1 MDDRKPAEGRA
12 DEVLNRQCFC
22 ITLERDVL
30 RAAIR
35 AEAGDADLTDVLLAR
50 RPHLF
55 SDTPVF
61 LANRDLTAM
70 LEVVGAIEAAA
81 ATPPYQRAV
90 LAWAPQ
96 IAHADFGL
104 RGVFM
109 GYDFHPGAAG
119 PRLIE
124 INTTAGGAFLNALLA
139 RAQSACCAEAQ
150 EALST
155 VGEGAGVFEG
165 AVWDMFLE
173 EWTLQRGAGRPIS
186 IAIVDNQPGEQY
198 LYPEFLLAKALF
210 ERRGLDAVVADPAEL
225 EYSGGKLLYD
235 GREISLVYNRLID
248 FALETE
254 GHRALRDAN
263 RNGAVVVTPNPRNHA
278 LLADKR
284 NLTLLCDGEALDD
297 LRIANHQRQALLRAT
312 PKTVLV
318 EAGNADALWMARKRY
333 FFKPV
338 TGHGGKAVYRGDKIT
353 RGVWELVA
361 SGGYIAQEIAPPS
374 ERRIRV
380 DGQEQSLKLDM
391 RLYTYRGEPL
401 LSAARIYQGQTTNFR
416 TPGGGFAPVYAV

>member
-1 MDDRKPAEGRA
+1 MQNGDPAEEGA
-12 DEVLNRQCFC
+12 GAVLNRQCFC
-22 ITLERDVL
+22 ITLERGAL
-30 RAAIR
+30 RAAIG
-35 AEAGDADLTDVLLAR
+35 AEAGDPRLTDVLLAS

-61 LANRDLTAM
+61 LSKRDLSAM
-70 LEVVGAIEAAA
+70 LEVVAAIEAAA
-81 ATPPYQRAV
+81 ATPGYQRAV

-96 IAHADFGL
+96 IAQVDFGP

-109 GYDFHPGAAG
+109 GYDFHVGAAG

-124 INTTAGGAFLNALLA
+124 INTNAGGAFLNALLG
-139 RAQSACCAEAQ
+139 RAQSACCSEAQ

-155 VGEGAGVFEG
+155 VGAGADAFED
-165 AVWDMFLE
+165 AAWDMFLE

-186 IAIVDNQPGEQY
+186 IAIVDDQPGEQY

-225 EYSGGKLLYD
+225 DYSGGKLLYD
-235 GREISLVYNRLID
+235 GREIGLVYNRLVD
-248 FALETE
+248 FALEAE
-254 GHRALRDAN
+254 RHRALRDAY
-263 RNGAVVVTPNPRNHA
+263 RSGAVVVTPNPRNHA

-284 NLTLLCDGEALDD
+284 NLTLLSDAEALND
-297 LRIANHQRQALLRAT
+297 LGVADHQRQALLGAT
-312 PKTVLV
+312 PKTVRV
-318 EAGNADALWMARKRY
+318 EPENAEALWRARKQY
-333 FFKPV
+333 FFKPA

-353 RGVWELVA
+353 RGAWELVA

-374 ERRIRV
+374 ERRIRI
-380 DGQEQSLKLDM
+380 DGQEQSMKLDV

>member
-1 MDDRKPAEGRA
+1 M
-12 DEVLNRQCFC
+12 
-22 ITLERDVL
+22 
-30 RAAIR
+30 
-35 AEAGDADLTDVLLAR
+35 
-50 RPHLF
+50 
-55 SDTPVF
+55 
-61 LANRDLTAM
+61 
-70 LEVVGAIEAAA
+70 
-81 ATPPYQRAV
+81 
-90 LAWAPQ
+90 
-96 IAHADFGL
+96 
-104 RGVFM
+104 
-109 GYDFHPGAAG
+109 
-119 PRLIE
+119 
-124 INTTAGGAFLNALLA
+124 
-139 RAQSACCAEAQ
+139 
-150 EALST
+150 
-155 VGEGAGVFEG
+155 
-165 AVWDMFLE
+165 
-173 EWTLQRGAGRPIS
+173 
-186 IAIVDNQPGEQY
+186 
-198 LYPEFLLAKALF
+198 
-210 ERRGLDAVVADPAEL
+210 VADPAEF

-254 GHRALRDAN
+254 GNRALRDAY

-284 NLTLLCDGEALDD
+284 NLSRCSAMGRRWTIFGLPTTSDRRCSGP
-297 LRIANHQRQALLRAT
+297 RQRRCWLKLGT
-312 PKTVLV
+312 PTRS
-318 EAGNADALWMARKRY
+318 GWRKRY

-380 DGQEQSLKLDM
+380 DGQEQSLKLDV

>member
-1 MDDRKPAEGRA
+1 MDHGKRAEGGP
-12 DEVLNRQCFC
+12 DEVLNRHCFC
-22 ITLERDVL
+22 ITLEQGVL
-30 RAAIR
+30 RTAIR
-35 AEAGDADLTDVLLAR
+35 AETGDPDLADVLLAS

-61 LANRDLTAM
+61 IGKRDLTAM

-81 ATPPYQRAV
+81 ATSAYERAV
-90 LAWAPQ
+90 LAWSPE
-96 IAHADFGL
+96 IARADFGP

-109 GYDFHPGAAG
+109 GYDFHLGPAG
-119 PRLIE
+119 PKLIE
-124 INTTAGGAFLNALLA
+124 INTNAGGAFLNALLA
-139 RAQSACCAEAQ
+139 RAQSACCPEAQ

-155 VGEGAGVFEG
+155 VGAGVGAFED
-165 AVWDMFLE
+165 AVWDMFLA
-173 EWTLQRGAGRPIS
+173 EWRLQRGAGRPIS
-186 IAIVDNQPGEQY
+186 IAIVDEQPSEQY

-210 ERRGLDAVVADPAEL
+210 ERRGLEAVVADPAEL
-225 EYSGGKLLYD
+225 DYSGGKLLYG
-235 GREISLVYNRLID
+235 GREIELVYNRLVD
-248 FALETE
+248 FALEAE
-254 GHRALRDAN
+254 GHRALRDAY

-284 NLTLLCDGEALDD
+284 NLTLLSSTEALDEF
-297 LRIANHQRQALLRAT
+297 RIADHQRQALLRAT

-318 EAGNADALWMARKRY
+318 ELGNAEALWTARKRY
-333 FFKPV
+333 FFKPA

-353 RGVWELVA
+353 RGAWELVA

-380 DGQEQSLKLDM
+380 DGQEQSLKLDV

-416 TPGGGFAPVYAV
+416 TPGGGFAPVYTV